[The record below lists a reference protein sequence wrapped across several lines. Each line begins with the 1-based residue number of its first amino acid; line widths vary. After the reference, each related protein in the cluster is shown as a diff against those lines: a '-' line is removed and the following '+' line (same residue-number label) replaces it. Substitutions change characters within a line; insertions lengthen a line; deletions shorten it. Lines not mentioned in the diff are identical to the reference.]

1 MRRLSVAEKETRAK
15 STFIQIDPQIRLKIL
30 LFNRSN
36 KVAKKKKKRPT
47 RVKTER
53 ELRNLSSNLHD

>member
-30 LFNRSN
+30 LFNSSN
-36 KVAKKKKKRPT
+36 KVAKKKADT
-47 RVKTER
+47 RKDGTGVAQFVEQFA
-53 ELRNLSSNLHD
+53 

>member
-30 LFNRSN
+30 LFNSSN
-36 KVAKKKKKRPT
+36 KVAKKKG
-47 RVKTER
+47 
-53 ELRNLSSNLHD
+53 